1 MAAARIT
8 VEERMAKRSS
18 EAAGKPPV
26 GKREVPYHHGA
37 LRQALLDAAESLLE
51 ESGLEGFTLRE
62 CARRAGVSHGA
73 PAHHF
78 GDVRGLLTAFTTQSF
93 EQMATLT
100 ARYVA
105 AAQPGAY
112 ERLVAGGVA
121 YLDYALAHRARFQL
135 MFRSDRLDVTDRAF
149 QQAAWPVIAELQDAL
164 AAVLEASGTPKSAL
178 PRVTAL
184 AWSTVHG
191 FATLMLDN
199 QLFAGRVGDADAAR
213 RMFIDLM
220 RGSREVYERGAPT
233 AAVATDG

>member
-1 MAAARIT
+1 
-8 VEERMAKRSS
+8 MAKRGR
-18 EAAGKPPV
+18 EVEDNPGVA
-26 GKREVPYHHGA
+26 KREVPYHHGA
-37 LRQALLDAAESLLE
+37 LRQALLDAAESLLD

-78 GDVRGLLTAFTTQSF
+78 GDVRGLLTAFTAQSF
-93 EQMATLT
+93 GQMAALT

-112 ERLVAGGVA
+112 ERFVAGGVA
-121 YLDYALAHRARFQL
+121 YLDYALTHRARFQL
-135 MFRSDRLDVTDRAF
+135 MFRSDRLDVTDRAL
-149 QQAAWPVIAELQDAL
+149 QQAAWPVLSELQDAL
-164 AAVLEASGTPKSAL
+164 AAVLEASGAPASAL

-220 RGSREVYERGAPT
+220 WAGRDVYERGAPPV
-233 AAVATDG
+233 VAPAGA

>member
-1 MAAARIT
+1 
-8 VEERMAKRSS
+8 MAKR
-18 EAAGKPPV
+18 EKEIAGAPMAA
-26 GKREVPYHHGA
+26 KREVPYHHGA
-37 LRQALLDAAESLLE
+37 LRQALLDAAEALLE

-93 EQMATLT
+93 EQMAALT
-100 ARYVA
+100 SRYVA

-149 QQAAWPVIAELQDAL
+149 QAAASPVIAELQDAL
-164 AAVLEASGTPKSAL
+164 AAVLEASGAPRSSL

-199 QLFAGRVGDADAAR
+199 QLFAGRVGDAEAAR

-220 RGSREVYERGAPT
+220 RASRDVYECGAPS
-233 AAVATDG
+233 AAEK

>member
-1 MAAARIT
+1 MTAVFNT
-8 VEERMAKRSS
+8 VEGWMAKRSS
-18 EAAGKPPV
+18 ETTGASPV

-78 GDVRGLLTAFTTQSF
+78 GDVRGLLTAFTAQSF
-93 EQMATLT
+93 EQMAALT

-149 QQAAWPVIAELQDAL
+149 QVAASPVIIELQDAM
-164 AAVLEASGTPKSAL
+164 AAVLEASGTSKSAL

-191 FATLMLDN
+191 FANLMLDN
-199 QLFAGRVGDADAAR
+199 QLFADRVGNAEAAR

-220 RGSREVYERGAPT
+220 RASREVYERGAPP
-233 AAVATDG
+233 AVPTDG